1 MLTIIKN
8 PPSEQWND
16 LMSRPYAENNDVPE
30 VVKRIFDRVR
40 KDGDKALI
48 ALAEKYDKVKL
59 DTLFVEQR
67 EIENA
72 QGLIDE
78 DLKKSIL
85 IAKENIEKFHVA
97 QQEGPLIV
105 ETMPGVKCQR
115 RSVAI
120 EKVGLYVPGGSAPL
134 FSTLL
139 MLGIPAKI
147 AGCKEIIVATP
158 SDQKG
163 EINPVIR
170 YVAHI
175 LGIEKILRLGGAQA
189 IAALA
194 LGTESLDKVNKI
206 FGPGNQYVTGAKQ
219 FASQSNVA
227 IDMPAGPSEV
237 AVMVDESSIASFV
250 AIDLLSQ
257 AEHGADS
264 QVILVS
270 NEQNKVDEINR
281 ELMKIVDDLPR
292 KSIALEALK
301 NSKAFVFENMEKC
314 IQLINAYGPEHLI
327 ISVQDDEAVAGKIIN
342 AGSVFL
348 GNYTPESVGDY
359 ASGTNHTLPTNGWA
373 KAYSGVSLDSFLKK
387 ITYQKLTAEGLLL
400 LGPVVEKMAQAE
412 NLEAHKRAV
421 SIRLK
426 YLNETN

>member
-1 MLTIIKN
+1 MLTTIKN
-8 PPSEQWND
+8 APSEQWND
-16 LMSRPYAENNDVPE
+16 LISRPYAENNDVPA
-30 VVKRIFDRVR
+30 VVKQIFDRVR
-40 KDGDKALI
+40 EDGDKALI

-72 QGLIDE
+72 QGLIEE

-85 IAKENIEKFHVA
+85 IAKENIEKFHAA
-97 QQEGPLIV
+97 QQEGPLVV

-194 LGTESLDKVNKI
+194 LGTESVDKVNKI

-270 NEQNKVDEINR
+270 NEQNKVDEINH
-281 ELMKIVDDLPR
+281 ELTKIVDDLPR

-314 IQLINAYGPEHLI
+314 IQLVNAYGPEHLI
-327 ISVQDDEAVAGKIIN
+327 ISVQNDEEVAGKIIN

-373 KAYSGVSLDSFLKK
+373 KAHSGVSLDSFLKK
-387 ITYQKLTAEGLLL
+387 ITYQKLTAEGLLH